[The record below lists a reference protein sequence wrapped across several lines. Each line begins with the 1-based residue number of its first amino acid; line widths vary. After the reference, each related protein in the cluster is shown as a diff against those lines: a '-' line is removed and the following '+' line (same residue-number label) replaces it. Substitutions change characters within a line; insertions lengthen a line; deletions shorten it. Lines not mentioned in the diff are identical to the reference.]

1 MGIPGIIRFTFPTY
15 TEAENSQAE
24 QTSLH
29 SSAYH
34 CVHHSGETT
43 VSSEMLHVTLQ
54 AWELV
59 IASLAAVY
67 GHCSNSKGQVQNE
80 LLNILDI

>member
-1 MGIPGIIRFTFPTY
+1 MGIPDIIRFTFPTY
-15 TEAENSQAE
+15 TEAANSQEEE
-24 QTSLH
+24 QTRLH

-43 VSSEMLHVTLQ
+43 VSSEMLRVTLQ

-59 IASLAAVY
+59 ISSLAAV
-67 GHCSNSKGQVQNE
+67 CMETAPTARARSKMNF
-80 LLNILDI
+80 LTF